1 MKLDRMIAVRTN
13 KTVWR
18 DGDMCLKVFDRT
30 YSRAG
35 VLSEALNLARVAEI
49 GVRVPELR
57 EVRPIDG
64 CFTIITDYIPG
75 KTLDRLMR
83 EDPGQRARY
92 M

>member
-57 EVRPIDG
+57 
-64 CFTIITDYIPG
+64 
-75 KTLDRLMR
+75 
-83 EDPGQRARY
+83 
-92 M
+92 